1 MKKIAYV
8 LLLLMLAGCGG
19 NEAAQ
24 GNGSQNPG
32 TSTKAS
38 GVPYSAFNKV
48 TLEDFLEDFE
58 SKYYVIHEKMDEGQN
73 VPKAVIGEYEVEFG
87 TTDIW
92 FSPHLVLSAVLND
105 DDTLSMVVL
114 TQLMPTKEPADYNE
128 IEAKK
133 VILAQYSILEQALIA
148 STAPGATKKDLKTVQ
163 EGLAQKSEIIE
174 EEADFFIHKE
184 IAYSYQ
190 LDKNDPAG
198 EKKFFFITFE
208 GEPPN

>member
-1 MKKIAYV
+1 MKKFAYV

-19 NEAAQ
+19 KEAGQ
-24 GNGSQNPG
+24 GNGAQNPG
-32 TSTKAS
+32 TTTKAS

-58 SKYYVIHEKMDEGQN
+58 SKYDAIHEKMDKERN
-73 VPKAVIGEYEVEFG
+73 VPKADIGEYEVKYG

-92 FSPHLVLSAVLND
+92 FNSHLGLSAVLNE

-114 TQLMPTKEPADYNE
+114 MQLMPYKEMETEDE
-128 IEAKK
+128 IEAKRE
-133 VILAQYSILEQALIA
+133 IFAQYSILEEALIA

-163 EGLAQKSEIIE
+163 EGLAQKSEMIE
-174 EEADFFIHKE
+174 EEEDFFVHKE
-184 IAYSYQ
+184 IAYSYM
-190 LDKNDPAG
+190 LDKSDPAG